1 MENGKIGYK
10 WVSED
15 PLKEPNYEEIKKF
28 LK

>member
-10 WVSED
+10 WVSES
-15 PLKEPNYEEIKKF
+15 PLNEPDYEEIKKF